1 MKSIIPPI
9 EFISPLSEV
18 EVRMTLKDLC
28 GSKWDNYPFHGEI
41 NKNSFRLI
49 KNKAPFVRTRGIPYP
64 ILVGDFI
71 GQEGKTKVTV
81 SLHTRKLDTIMFL
94 ILALGIVGMTG
105 YVFVFEL
112 NEGLVTAIVM
122 AIMVFNFGAAFF
134 AITYLSLWISFRRAA
149 AKIRKALFG

>member
-1 MKSIIPPI
+1 
-9 EFISPLSEV
+9 
-18 EVRMTLKDLC
+18 
-28 GSKWDNYPFHGEI
+28 
-41 NKNSFRLI
+41 
-49 KNKAPFVRTRGIPYP
+49 
-64 ILVGDFI
+64 
-71 GQEGKTKVTV
+71 
-81 SLHTRKLDTIMFL
+81 MFL